1 MENVKNLF
9 SKGNNQTQ
17 GQGYQQHP
25 IQQQPHGNRQNFNM
39 RNQQGQNFNQLHN
52 RSNMG
57 LQLNNRN
64 TQGVFNMFNRQ
75 RPPQY
80 QQSNFTHQN
89 MNQYPPMQNEIPY
102 QNPNNYPV
110 QNDISMSDEVSMN
123 GNQEIYQPQNGF
135 NNYSE
140 NELNKIQRNFKRF
153 NDNRAKS
160 TSNPR
165 NDANTMSYNE
175 GYQMMNPYN
184 ERPQQKGRSQHE
196 QGNIDNWYDNQKR
209 MKDLVPSKEKVPYN
223 KQNVV
228 NKNEYYTRQNVQRNN
243 TYHPHKLDNNNRQR
257 QNRKNSTIEQYSDE
271 DNEGNINEQ
280 EKHFVPKKKVSFQR
294 KEKQMEEPHQN
305 QPKGRLKKR
314 KSSKERVDN
323 NNQRKNKSRSQSS
336 SSYHSNNS
344 KNNNKQEDKIKIDAK
359 ALLEFKKKHNIEE
372 EEDSKKKISPVRK
385 TNIDPSVKALLTE
398 MCSKEESIEREE
410 QNLLSIFELDPKLT
424 YFNESTSTWVKKAN
438 LNYTIKAFERSGGD
452 LKRIEATFIRTPSTL
467 KKTMDYIMNEIID
480 SDNIPNAKFSTMA
493 PITFSEICL
502 FVIDRFKAIRK
513 DFTIIEDIG
522 KECIESNEEMA
533 RFLIICLNQTLDI
546 KQITGEQGLY
556 NLNMTQLNSTL
567 TSLFEFYEKNK
578 KMSNGYN
585 SPYQEEFISYFLL
598 LALKQKP
605 IEFISILSR
614 VDKDIR
620 KGKQIK
626 LVLDISKAILSKEW
640 RKFMKI
646 LKSNECSYLTSCMMV
661 IFFNEIRFI
670 AMNELCSY
678 SKVKDSRYLV
688 SINKLCEMLPFENG
702 KECLKFIDWFGIDYN
717 EDVEE
722 NFDFIFPLYK
732 NSDYA
737 SENYNFINAPMMT
750 NKTYVEKKRNNKT
763 RKEIMLGNKDSI
775 INNIFDL
782 SQDKNKEETKQKES
796 TKDNNNNKGL
806 FQSTSLFT
814 PMESTKEKT
823 QLTSINTSLFKDANM
838 NDNSLGKINTSFTH
852 MNSSMIMGKEE
863 VSTLFPDKGK
873 EDDKDN
879 EPSISL
885 SDEDYPEEKVPS
897 FVSILHV
904 IEDNLLIH
912 FKSYFFMCLSLIKE
926 RSKLRENA
934 REQFL
939 RRKKMLVFAE
949 LKKNATNSRMN
960 KQYMKELIKYNMNI
974 SSFDAQ
980 EKKFLSSSNNTIPN
994 LSFYSYEEL
1003 KFFLIDKYMKEHPT
1017 KDEEQDLINYLQVNF
1032 YTTKE
1037 ILVNT
1042 NIIQTLYV
1050 DISISEISK
1059 EEVIIYESNIILN
1072 NVKFSLYF
1080 RFILIDQIDSLDEY
1094 LFVNQNNLKK
1104 FSYGIICFDLYEQEI
1119 LNKLITLMDIS
1130 LGNVIKKKLIFFFL
1144 YKNSISDLEI
1154 DSLHDNYIKLYSK
1167 YELEQND
1174 QNKIF
1179 YIGNL
1184 SNFSIYYHT
1193 MLKYHNNKT
1202 FVELFK
1208 DTISFESFDRNQ
1220 VTYSL
1225 KEHNSNIKYNYY
1237 INKIQKDFDFQKYN
1251 VNCQQL
1257 FLGICLTKIIAHYY
1271 YKIFANLANK
1281 LYNIPSFISNERISN
1296 IESICLRLCDLFVDF
1311 SNISLFDLYS
1321 EIEEENI
1328 DLISLFELFE
1338 RSLINILFNKEDTF
1352 NLYKE
1357 QINLIDYE
1365 IKTDY
1370 FYNRPSSSINCI
1382 YLPVVFFSKLIDLI
1396 SAVCDICVDTN
1407 FSFEIMNKVLD
1418 KYEVIYFEELEDL
1431 LHDLIK
1437 HLNNKHSHTDLIRE
1451 VLSEKKGIDL
1461 MKRYSTASKLL
1472 SIKRKRDFD
1481 DDYVQKEKQLSLQYI
1496 AKSQFLS
1503 DNKSNEFF
1511 RYEESS
1517 TNNKLNEFHPH
1528 IVKYKFI

>member
-153 NDNRAKS
+153 NDNRARS

-243 TYHPHKLDNNNRQR
+243 TYHPNKFDNNNRQR

-879 EPSISL
+879 EPSIS
-885 SDEDYPEEKVPS
+885 
-897 FVSILHV
+897 
-904 IEDNLLIH
+904 
-912 FKSYFFMCLSLIKE
+912 
-926 RSKLRENA
+926 
-934 REQFL
+934 
-939 RRKKMLVFAE
+939 
-949 LKKNATNSRMN
+949 
-960 KQYMKELIKYNMNI
+960 
-974 SSFDAQ
+974 
-980 EKKFLSSSNNTIPN
+980 
-994 LSFYSYEEL
+994 
-1003 KFFLIDKYMKEHPT
+1003 
-1017 KDEEQDLINYLQVNF
+1017 
-1032 YTTKE
+1032 
-1037 ILVNT
+1037 
-1042 NIIQTLYV
+1042 
-1050 DISISEISK
+1050 
-1059 EEVIIYESNIILN
+1059 
-1072 NVKFSLYF
+1072 
-1080 RFILIDQIDSLDEY
+1080 
-1094 LFVNQNNLKK
+1094 
-1104 FSYGIICFDLYEQEI
+1104 
-1119 LNKLITLMDIS
+1119 
-1130 LGNVIKKKLIFFFL
+1130 
-1144 YKNSISDLEI
+1144 
-1154 DSLHDNYIKLYSK
+1154 
-1167 YELEQND
+1167 
-1174 QNKIF
+1174 
-1179 YIGNL
+1179 
-1184 SNFSIYYHT
+1184 
-1193 MLKYHNNKT
+1193 
-1202 FVELFK
+1202 
-1208 DTISFESFDRNQ
+1208 
-1220 VTYSL
+1220 
-1225 KEHNSNIKYNYY
+1225 
-1237 INKIQKDFDFQKYN
+1237 
-1251 VNCQQL
+1251 
-1257 FLGICLTKIIAHYY
+1257 
-1271 YKIFANLANK
+1271 
-1281 LYNIPSFISNERISN
+1281 
-1296 IESICLRLCDLFVDF
+1296 
-1311 SNISLFDLYS
+1311 
-1321 EIEEENI
+1321 
-1328 DLISLFELFE
+1328 
-1338 RSLINILFNKEDTF
+1338 
-1352 NLYKE
+1352 
-1357 QINLIDYE
+1357 
-1365 IKTDY
+1365 
-1370 FYNRPSSSINCI
+1370 
-1382 YLPVVFFSKLIDLI
+1382 
-1396 SAVCDICVDTN
+1396 
-1407 FSFEIMNKVLD
+1407 
-1418 KYEVIYFEELEDL
+1418 
-1431 LHDLIK
+1431 
-1437 HLNNKHSHTDLIRE
+1437 
-1451 VLSEKKGIDL
+1451 
-1461 MKRYSTASKLL
+1461 
-1472 SIKRKRDFD
+1472 
-1481 DDYVQKEKQLSLQYI
+1481 
-1496 AKSQFLS
+1496 
-1503 DNKSNEFF
+1503 
-1511 RYEESS
+1511 
-1517 TNNKLNEFHPH
+1517 
-1528 IVKYKFI
+1528 